1 MKVSARELKSIL
13 CLMVHMSHVDGNLQT
28 ENIRIIKFLSS
39 FGLSDEKQK
48 QILTEAVEMHVEEA
62 YEVII
67 KLDDS
72 TKQEVSNRIFD
83 VVIADEVVSDEEA
96 TYLIELFADCELPC
110 PDSQEWIDWCSGN
123 ESDEEL
129 LSNED
134 GEENFSNIDDKQ
146 EDDNTLCYFLI
157 QPGNDNCGGK
167 CIAYHPIKSALE
179 EWLAKEVMGGLDEV
193 LFEFKNI
200 AVLEDFRKRMGY
212 ADDIVMCA
220 YICKRTYKVKNELAS
235 ELLGKTIYGSCVI
248 RTRDRAGN
256 SRPYCM
262 RKSNCDKLF
271 ELLNEFSAFKLTY
284 SDVN

>member
-13 CLMVHMSHVDGNLQT
+13 CLMVHMSHVDGNLQA

-96 TYLIELFADCELPC
+96 AYLIELFADCELPC
-110 PDSQEWIDWCSGN
+110 PDSQEWTDWCSGN
-123 ESDEEL
+123 ESGEEL

-134 GEENFSNIDDKQ
+134 DEECFSNDDKEQ
-146 EDDNTLCYFLI
+146 DDEKI
-157 QPGNDNCGGK
+157 G
-167 CIAYHPIKSALE
+167 
-179 EWLAKEVMGGLDEV
+179 
-193 LFEFKNI
+193 
-200 AVLEDFRKRMGY
+200 
-212 ADDIVMCA
+212 
-220 YICKRTYKVKNELAS
+220 RT
-235 ELLGKTIYGSCVI
+235 SCRERV
-248 RTRDRAGN
+248 
-256 SRPYCM
+256 
-262 RKSNCDKLF
+262 
-271 ELLNEFSAFKLTY
+271 
-284 SDVN
+284 

>member
-28 ENIRIIKFLSS
+28 ENIRIIEFLSS

-96 TYLIELFADCELPC
+96 AYLIELFADCELPC
-110 PDSQEWIDWCSGN
+110 PDSQEWTDWCSGN
-123 ESDEEL
+123 ESGEEL

-134 GEENFSNIDDKQ
+134 DEECFSNDDKEQ
-146 EDDNTLCYFLI
+146 DDETLCYFLI
-157 QPGNDNCGGK
+157 RPGDDNYGGK

-212 ADDIVMCA
+212 ADDIAMCA

-284 SDVN
+284 SDGN